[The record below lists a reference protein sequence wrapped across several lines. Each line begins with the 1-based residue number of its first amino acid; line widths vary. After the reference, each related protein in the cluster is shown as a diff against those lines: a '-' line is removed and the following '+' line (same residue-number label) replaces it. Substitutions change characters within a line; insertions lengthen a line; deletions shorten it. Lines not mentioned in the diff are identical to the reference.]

1 MTVSPQELIQRAD
14 LAITDLATNGG
25 ILSPMQANQ
34 FIDFVVE
41 EPTILSQ
48 VRQIRMTAPEMK
60 INRLGFD
67 GRILRAA
74 RQAGSANDD
83 GSNDRYVRKADR
95 AAPRTAQI
103 NLTTKEVIAEVRLPY
118 EILEDNLEGQ
128 SLQTHIIRQI
138 AQRAALDLEEK
149 GLWGDTALAATD
161 PYLGQQ
167 DGWMKLANAHIL
179 DWDNAGI
186 DASLFTN
193 ALLTLPQKYL
203 RLLSQMKAFVSPAD
217 IIRYG
222 AWLQS
227 RGTAMGDAAING
239 NFPLTPSGLRLEG
252 AASMALGPVGTGG
265 HALITPPQN
274 LIWGITRDITI
285 ETDKDISSREHII
298 VVTARVGMQIDD
310 KQAVIRVDDIG
321 EFADASL
328 PVRVT
333 NTTNNPVFMKTV
345 A

>member
-1 MTVSPQELIQRAD
+1 MTVSSAELIQRAD

-25 ILSPMQANQ
+25 ILSPTQANQ

-41 EPTILSQ
+41 EPTILQQ
-48 VRQIRMTAPEMK
+48 VRQIRMPAPEMK

-95 AAPRTAQI
+95 AAPRTTQI

-138 AQRAALDLEEK
+138 AARCALDLEEK

-161 PYLGQQ
+161 AYLGQQ
-167 DGWMKLANAHIL
+167 DGWMKLANQHIL
-179 DWDNAGI
+179 DWDGAGI
-186 DASLFTN
+186 NASLFTS

-203 RLLSQMKAFVSPAD
+203 RLLDQMKAFVSPAD
-217 IIRYG
+217 IIRYTS
-222 AWLQS
+222 WLQA
-227 RGTAMGDAAING
+227 RGTVMGDQAIMG
-239 NFPLTPSGLRLEG
+239 NAPLTISGLKVEG
-252 AASMALGPVGTGG
+252 AASMSLGPNNTLG
-265 HALITPPQN
+265 HGLITPPKN

-285 ETDKDISSREHII
+285 ETDKDIRSREHII

-310 KQAVIRVDDIG
+310 REAIIRVDDIG
-321 EFADASL
+321 QFADTAL

-333 NTTNNPVFMKTV
+333 NTAAQPVLMKTV